1 MPCARSGTQVGR
13 SAGKVLRAARLAAI
27 GTLLTTG
34 VLVAT
39 TRPPK
44 AGANQVSSLTA
55 QARTISQELVQE
67 QLEADAYQQQYSV
80 ASAQVAEDQQ
90 AIAATQV
97 QLKSDRQQIA
107 HRTQQVQRIAIA
119 SYVLN
124 GSVSSPSGASLF
136 AENVSTVQSANEYA
150 TITIGNLNEAVEK
163 LHSAQHSA
171 QGTLQVLVRQSNRD
185 RAEQT
190 AQANYLAQSTSTVS
204 HMESVQAQVTGQLAQ
219 AVAQQNAALGQAAAT
234 AVATAQKATVQKSG
248 GATPSPSRGAAPP
261 SSTAPVVV
269 AVTTTDPSLNPFLQ
283 CVVQAESGGDYQV
296 VSPNGLYMGAFQF
309 SQGTWNYAAQAAGL
323 GSLVGVPPNQATK
336 AEQDTVAV
344 ALYAL
349 DGERPWLG
357 DRCSA

>member
-1 MPCARSGTQVGR
+1 MSAGVSARATRLVGVVALFATSAVLALARPPGAGADQVG
-13 SAGKVLRAARLAAI
+13 
-27 GTLLTTG
+27 
-34 VLVAT
+34 
-39 TRPPK
+39 
-44 AGANQVSSLTA
+44 SLTA

-67 QLEADAYQQQYSV
+67 ELEADAYQQQYSV
-80 ASAQVAEDQQ
+80 ASAQVAADQR
-90 AIAATQV
+90 AIAATQL
-97 QLKSDRQQIA
+97 QIRDDRQQIA
-107 HRTQQVQRIAIA
+107 QRMHRVEKIAIA

-124 GSVSSPSGASLF
+124 GSVSSSSGASLF

-150 TITIGNLNEAVEK
+150 TITIGNLNEAVDK
-163 LHSAQHSA
+163 LHSAQRSV
-171 QGTLQVLVRQSNRD
+171 QGTLQVLVRQSDRD

-204 HMESVQAQVTGQLAQ
+204 QMESVQAQVTGQLAE

-248 GATPSPSRGAAPP
+248 GKAPTPGPG
-261 SSTAPVVV
+261 PVVV
-269 AVTTTDPSLNPFLQ
+269 SVTTTDPALNPFLQ
-283 CVVQAESGGDYQV
+283 CVVQAESDGDYQA

-309 SQGTWNYAAQAAGL
+309 SQSTWNYAAQAAGL
-323 GSLVGVPPNQATK
+323 GSLVGVRPNTATK

-357 DRCSA
+357 DRCS

>member
-1 MPCARSGTQVGR
+1 VHCARSETQVGR
-13 SAGKVLRAARLAAI
+13 DAGKALYAARLAVVGA
-27 GTLLTTG
+27 LLTTG
-34 VLVAT
+34 AFIAT
-39 TRPPK
+39 TRAPR
-44 AGANQVSSLTA
+44 AGADQVGSLTA
-55 QARTISQELVQE
+55 QARAISQELVQE

-80 ASAQVAEDQQ
+80 ASAQVAEDQR

-97 QLKSDRQQIA
+97 QLKSDRQQIDQ
-107 HRTQQVQRIAIA
+107 RSEQVERIAIA

-124 GSVSSPSGASLF
+124 GSVSSASGASLF
-136 AENVSTVQSANEYA
+136 AENMSTVQSANEYA
-150 TITIGNLNEAVEK
+150 TITIGNLNEAVDK
-163 LHSAQHSA
+163 LHSAQHTA
-171 QGTLQVLVRQSNRD
+171 QGTLQVLVRQSDRD

-234 AVATAQKATVQKSG
+234 AVATAQKTTVQKSG
-248 GATPSPSRGAAPP
+248 GGGGTPAP
-261 SSTAPVVV
+261 SSPAPVVV
-269 AVTTTDPSLNPFLQ
+269 AVTTTDPTLNPFLQ

-309 SQGTWNYAAQAAGL
+309 SQSTWNYAAKAAGL
-323 GSLVGVPPNQATK
+323 GSLVGVPPNKATK

-357 DRCSA
+357 DRCSS